1 MLDAKKILVLVN
13 GSSTD
18 RATVALA
25 SQTAR
30 RNKARVYA
38 IHVIEVPRTLA
49 LDADLVEQRRA
60 ADAIL
65 DDAERVA
72 AEADLEL
79 DTEILQAR
87 DVGTAVVEEA
97 IEAGVELVMLGI
109 PFRKKVGELDLGK
122 TIPDVLR
129 NAPSEV
135 WEYREREADASAH

>member
-1 MLDAKKILVLVN
+1 MLEAKKILVLVN
-13 GSSTD
+13 GNPTD
-18 RATVALA
+18 AAMIALA
-25 SQTAR
+25 SQTAKR
-30 RNKARVYA
+30 SRAQVYA
-38 IHVIEVPRTLA
+38 IHVIEVRRTLP

-97 IEAGVELVMLGI
+97 IEAGVDLVMLGI
-109 PFRKKVGELDLGK
+109 PFRKKFGELDLGK
-122 TIPDVLR
+122 TIPYVLK
-129 NAPSEV
+129 NAPCDV
-135 WEYREREADASAH
+135 WVYRERVADA

>member
-13 GSSTD
+13 GNSTD

-97 IEAGVELVMLGI
+97 IEAGVDLVMLGI
-109 PFRKKVGELDLGK
+109 PFRKKFGELDLGK
-122 TIPDVLR
+122 TIPYVLK
-129 NAPSEV
+129 NAPCDV
-135 WEYREREADASAH
+135 WVYRERVADA